1 MGKAMRRA
9 KIAIAVV
16 IGLSVGRGAL
26 GEEIRYLGWNAQQRK
41 AVIETSAGAR
51 SVSLGEW
58 VSRFGTVVDVDESRV
73 VLRLELTEAERADR
87 QRRGLLGYAAKE
99 LEVVR
104 EDLRFQ
110 GISIAPG
117 ASNP

>member
-9 KIAIAVV
+9 RIAIAVLA
-16 IGLSVGRGAL
+16 GLSVGRGAL
-26 GEEIRYLGWNAQQRK
+26 GEEIRYLGWNAQQREG
-41 AVIETSAGAR
+41 VIETSAGTR
-51 SVSLGEW
+51 SVTLGDW
-58 VSRFGTVVDVDESRV
+58 VSQFGNVVDLDETRV

-87 QRRGLLGYAAKE
+87 DRRGLLGYAAKE

-110 GISIAPG
+110 GISVAPG